1 MIEQV
6 LIIRSRRDRHVAVST
21 AASEGISRESQQ
33 QRLRS
38 SVTVKQHAEDT
49 GTTWKKRMR
58 VKLHKELET
67 LRKTF
72 VTQNSSDTADPL
84 QTKLTQYHYRLYS
97 ESDNI
102 SSQKLTGGGDSTPLL
117 LVCPICRLFVQFVC
131 PMSAVRESYQLSM
144 SSRVFS
150 LLLTYLWLQG
160 VTRDVKCLSRI
171 VLLLNWQS
179 SWVQSR

>member
-33 QRLRS
+33 QQLRS

-49 GTTWKKRMR
+49 GTTRKERMR

-102 SSQKLTGGGDSTPLL
+102 LSQKLTGGGDSTPLL
-117 LVCPICRLFVQFVC
+117 LVCPICRLFVC

-171 VLLLNWQS
+171 VLLLN
-179 SWVQSR
+179 